1 MLVLPLRHYNTL
13 AGREVRRA
21 QGFLEPCLSVLL
33 EGGGGGKRLKRSDGA
48 EATWSDDS
56 GYVSCLRG
64 NISITVPL
72 L

>member
-33 EGGGGGKRLKRSDGA
+33 EGGGGGKRLKTSVGQRQPGVMTLGISLA
-48 EATWSDDS
+48 
-56 GYVSCLRG
+56 YVG
-64 NISITVPL
+64 IFP
-72 L
+72 